1 MWCCSRCL
9 RQIRVPC
16 AKSFQDDLGRARESL
31 DLGPCK
37 TLEKTHAYHVL
48 PRARV
53 LVEPSPERKP
63 HFSRVNDGVINK
75 NQGLLEAPV

>member
-9 RQIRVPC
+9 RLFRVPC
-16 AKSFQDDLGRARESL
+16 AKSVQDDLGRARESL

-53 LVEPSPERKP
+53 LFNPRPSG
-63 HFSRVNDGVINK
+63 SLIVGRVNDGVINK
-75 NQGLLEAPV
+75 NQGLLEGPF